1 MNVARFCILLILL
14 SSFSIVT
21 FCARTVIDKIIIKYF
36 VYGGPAAVEATEP
49 RRRWGI
55 TLSWFLG
62 ALLLALVVP
71 NIGVAIALISGVASL
86 FIFVFP
92 GLCLLQSVNLR
103 AEVLKKKDYLSL
115 SVAAL
120 YLVVGSFIF
129 GLVTVL
135 AIQQDIQMRHL
146 S

>member
-1 MNVARFCILLILL
+1 M
-14 SSFSIVT
+14 
-21 FCARTVIDKIIIKYF
+21 
-36 VYGGPAAVEATEP
+36 
-49 RRRWGI
+49 
-55 TLSWFLG
+55 
-62 ALLLALVVP
+62 LALVVP